1 MSKNFNICYSE
12 CFFKNLYKY
21 EKKTKRKNKNTNVKL
36 AIGSLLKIPMLN
48 KNLIIQNVLFV
59 AQELI
64 YIMITNIIPD
74 LNVTPKNVII
84 FMLF

>member
-1 MSKNFNICYSE
+1 MSKNFNICCPE
-12 CFFKNLYKY
+12 CFSKNLYKY
-21 EKKTKRKNKNTNVKL
+21 GKDKTGKQKYQCKTCYRQFTKDSNAK
-36 AIGSLLKIPMLN
+36 

-64 YIMITNIIPD
+64 YIMITNIILD

>member
-1 MSKNFNICYSE
+1 ME
-12 CFFKNLYKY
+12 
-21 EKKTKRKNKNTNVKL
+21 KTKQENKNTNVKL
-36 AIGSLLKIPMLN
+36 AIDSLLKIPALN

-64 YIMITNIIPD
+64 YIMTTNIIPD

>member
-1 MSKNFNICYSE
+1 ME
-12 CFFKNLYKY
+12 
-21 EKKTKRKNKNTNVKL
+21 KTKQENKNTNVKL